1 MGGFFVDKIMNNT
14 IQTQVSFRKLYAFGE
29 KLPIDL
35 SLGENPL
42 GCSPKVVVALKDIS
56 LKDFF
61 DYPDP
66 DSLELK
72 SALSKMFQINSEGIF
87 VANGSEAIIKL
98 LPQAILKSDDEVIIP
113 ILTFP
118 MFEKAVQL
126 VGGKV
131 ILSKMTKDFDINL
144 SDIRKRIT
152 KNTKL
157 IFLCNPNNPTG
168 KVIPKDIILEFVR
181 STNIL
186 VVVDEANIEFGGNTV
201 IREAQNTD
209 NLIVLR
215 TFSKG
220 FGLAGLRIGFCVANP
235 SVIERLKQI
244 GQPFPVSSIAQKL
257 AITALKD
264 KKFML
269 KTQQFMKKEREFLTL
284 ELQNRG
290 FNVVKSE
297 ANNLLVKV
305 TPIFKSSTD
314 FSQQLKLK
322 GVSIVDGINF
332 NGLGTNFLR
341 VSPRLRLINEQF
353 INAIDELL
361 EQFKEG

>member
-1 MGGFFVDKIMNNT
+1 MGGFLVGKHMKNT
-14 IQTQVSFRKLYAFGE
+14 IQTQISFRKLYAFGE

-35 SLGENPL
+35 SLSGNPL
-42 GCSPKVVVALKDIS
+42 GCSPRVIAALKDVS

-66 DSLELK
+66 DSQELK
-72 SALSKMFQINSEGIF
+72 NALSKMFQINSEGIF

-98 LPQAILKSDDEVIIP
+98 LPQAVLKPNDEVIIP
-113 ILTFP
+113 TLTFP
-118 MFEKAVQL
+118 LFEKAVQL

-131 ILSKMTKDFDINL
+131 VFSEMTKKLDINL
-144 SDIRKRIT
+144 SDVRKKIT

-168 KVIPKDIILEFVR
+168 KILPKDKILDFVR

-186 VVVDEANIEFGGNTV
+186 AVVDEANIEFGGDTV
-201 IREAQNTD
+201 IRETQKTD

-220 FGLAGLRIGFCVANP
+220 FGLAGLRIGFCAANP
-235 SVIERLKQI
+235 SIVEKLKQI
-244 GQPFPVSSIAQKL
+244 SQPFPVSTIAQKL
-257 AITALKD
+257 VLVALKD
-264 KKFML
+264 KEFMA
-269 KTQQFMKKEREFLTL
+269 KTKQFIKKEREFLTR

-290 FNVVKSE
+290 FEVVESE

-305 TPIFKSSTD
+305 SSKFRSSTD
-314 FSQQLKLK
+314 FIQQLRSK
-322 GVSIVDGINF
+322 GVSIVDGMNF
-332 NGLGTNFLR
+332 NGLGNNFVR
-341 VSPRLRLINEQF
+341 VSPRLRETNKKLL
-353 INAIDELL
+353 NAIDEISAL
-361 EQFKEG
+361 